1 MGGLEGP
8 PISPP
13 ALRRSS
19 CYFFPPRSAR
29 ASLALASEW
38 ACLPPSCRL
47 WASSSLATAP
57 FTLGSFLSIF
67 AAASRPSLMT
77 FGQELARA
85 TPLVSARLTATAVT
99 VRSFFMRTHLLGTL
113 RDSSSQPRM
122 ACGGCPAARAPGRPP
137 RRRGTGRRNPL
148 APRRG
153 GAAHP
158 AQPPTA

>member
-8 PISPP
+8 PKPP
-13 ALRRSS
+13 GIAATVY
-19 CYFFPPRSAR
+19 CFFTPRSAS
-29 ASLALASEW
+29 ASLALASDS
-38 ACLPPSCRL
+38 ACLPPSCRP
-47 WASSSLATAP
+47 WASSSLATAA

-113 RDSSSQPRM
+113 GDSSSQPRM
-122 ACGGCPAARAPGRPP
+122 ACGGFPAAGSPRSHHLPGGLEVLFNFLRIL
-137 RRRGTGRRNPL
+137 RVSV
-148 APRRG
+148 
-153 GAAHP
+153 
-158 AQPPTA
+158 

>member
-1 MGGLEGP
+1 MPRKAAWLGAGARAWPRAGGLTIVEDGGP
-8 PISPP
+8 RTAPHTPRQLPSV
-13 ALRRSS
+13 
-19 CYFFPPRSAR
+19 CYFFTPRSAS
-29 ASLALASEW
+29 ASLALARDS
-38 ACLPPSCRL
+38 ACLPPSCRP

-113 RDSSSQPRM
+113 GIL
-122 ACGGCPAARAPGRPP
+122 AVNPGW
-137 RRRGTGRRNPL
+137 
-148 APRRG
+148 
-153 GAAHP
+153 
-158 AQPPTA
+158 